1 MEELEAGL
9 KQRDD
14 MIQQLSDNLKATTE
28 NRDTLQSEYSIQAQQ
43 LAQQVHT
50 LQLQL
55 QQVMFHFVSFLD
67 TSRLVASINSGTLPT
82 HCQRVGNDIDQC

>member
-1 MEELEAGL
+1 M

-28 NRDTLQSEYSIQAQQ
+28 NRDQLQNEYSTQAEQ
-43 LAQQVHT
+43 LAQQVQT

-55 QQVMFHFVSFLD
+55 QQVISNNSHLVLLNIFLNRNGRISD
-67 TSRLVASINSGTLPT
+67 RILKLDLKKNSKL
-82 HCQRVGNDIDQC
+82 

>member
-1 MEELEAGL
+1 M

-55 QQVMFHFVSFLD
+55 QQVMFHFVSFLVTCND
-67 TSRLVASINSGTLPT
+67 TCNFRHSAYLL
-82 HCQRVGNDIDQC
+82 QRVGNDIDQ

>member
-1 MEELEAGL
+1 MEAGM

-28 NRDTLQSEYSIQAQQ
+28 NRDQLQNEYSAQAQQ
-43 LAQQVHT
+43 LAQQVQT

-55 QQVMFHFVSFLD
+55 QQVIIGS
-67 TSRLVASINSGTLPT
+67 A
-82 HCQRVGNDIDQC
+82 

>member
-1 MEELEAGL
+1 M

-28 NRDTLQSEYSIQAQQ
+28 NRDQLQNEYSTQAQQ
-43 LAQQVHT
+43 LAQQVQT

-55 QQVMFHFVSFLD
+55 QQVISNNSYFFFPLLNIFLNRNGGISD
-67 TSRLVASINSGTLPT
+67 
-82 HCQRVGNDIDQC
+82 

>member
-1 MEELEAGL
+1 MSYCCLDSELEAGM

-28 NRDTLQSEYSIQAQQ
+28 NRDQLQSEYSTQAQQ
-43 LAQQVHT
+43 LAQQVQT

-55 QQVMFHFVSFLD
+55 QQVIL
-67 TSRLVASINSGTLPT
+67 NSSYFFFRFITFF
-82 HCQRVGNDIDQC
+82 QQ

>member
-1 MEELEAGL
+1 M

-28 NRDTLQSEYSIQAQQ
+28 NRDQLQNEYSTQAKQ
-43 LAQQVHT
+43 LAQQVQT

-55 QQVMFHFVSFLD
+55 QQVISNNSHFFVLLNTFLNRNGGISD
-67 TSRLVASINSGTLPT
+67 
-82 HCQRVGNDIDQC
+82 

>member
-1 MEELEAGL
+1 M

-28 NRDTLQSEYSIQAQQ
+28 NRDQLQSEYTTQAQQ
-43 LAQQVHT
+43 LAQQVQT

-55 QQVMFHFVSFLD
+55 QQVISNNFHLFFVLLNYF
-67 TSRLVASINSGTLPT
+67 R
-82 HCQRVGNDIDQC
+82 

>member
-1 MEELEAGL
+1 M

-28 NRDTLQSEYSIQAQQ
+28 NRDQLQSEYSTQAQQ
-43 LAQQVHT
+43 LAQQVQT

-55 QQVMFHFVSFLD
+55 QQVISNSLHFFFVLLHFFNRNGEILD
-67 TSRLVASINSGTLPT
+67 
-82 HCQRVGNDIDQC
+82 